1 MKMPLDQQATK
12 DIELNVLREWFILTK
27 KAHDQGPPR
36 SGLVLQF
43 GMYDKV
49 VSQQITEKEWIKI

>member
-27 KAHDQGPPR
+27 KAHNQGPPR
-36 SGLVLQF
+36 SGLVLLTVMF
-43 GMYDKV
+43 V
-49 VSQQITEKEWIKI
+49 

>member
-27 KAHDQGPPR
+27 QAHNQGPPR
-36 SGLVLQF
+36 SGLVLLMQNTTLSSSS
-43 GMYDKV
+43 GAAD
-49 VSQQITEKEWIKI
+49 IL